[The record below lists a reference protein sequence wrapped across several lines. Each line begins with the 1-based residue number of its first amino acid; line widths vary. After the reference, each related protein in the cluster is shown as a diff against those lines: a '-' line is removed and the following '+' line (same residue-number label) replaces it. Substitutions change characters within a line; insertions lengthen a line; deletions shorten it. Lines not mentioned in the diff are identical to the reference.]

1 VELLGDVALLGG
13 NVSLQEWA
21 LRSQM
26 LKLGLVWHSPLLLK
40 GQDVKLSTLSPATYL
55 PVSVMLPTMTMMG

>member
-1 VELLGDVALLGG
+1 M
-13 NVSLQEWA
+13 SLQEWA

-55 PVSVMLPTMTMMG
+55 PVSVMLPTMTIMG